1 MSVNLHDRVREVVA
15 TTFGVNPRVVTES
28 TRQEDLKSWDSLG
41 HVNLMVA
48 IEGAFD
54 VVLEPEDLSVL
65 TSVPAIVTYLEANG
79 TFT

>member
-1 MSVNLHDRVREVVA
+1 MSDNLHDRVREVVA
-15 TTFGVNPRVVTES
+15 TTFGVNPRVVTGS

-54 VVLEPEDLSVL
+54 VVLEPEDLSML
-65 TSVPAIVTYLEANG
+65 TSVPAIVTYLEAQE
-79 TFT
+79 TAL